1 MTKNN
6 VDILFEKTY
15 KTNKDDFENHLHTLN
30 DDILFKLKIKYE
42 EEQFYH
48 YVHSLKEVSD
58 TYSPEMKHWC
68 EVEHTLKSHIKWIDE
83 FLNTRFKSLVNIKK
97 YYDKKFIWHS
107 WLNGWSQKELAKI
120 NRVSVST
127 ISKIINYF
135 KIVTINQQYKCLDV
149 DLLNLLPK
157 RPMWRF
163 WSNGSHEEI
172 KPRKMEVLL
181 IEGYMVYADHHE
193 PVLKHIG
200 YFRTADEYIRI
211 CKDANIYDKQH
222 SVTIRMK

>member
-1 MTKNN
+1 MTKDS
-6 VDILFEKTY
+6 VDILFKNTY
-15 KTNKDDFENHLHTLN
+15 KMNRDDFEDYLHTLN

-42 EEQFYH
+42 EEQFCH
-48 YVHSLKEVSD
+48 YTHFLNKVSD
-58 TYSPEMKHWC
+58 TYSPVMKYWY
-68 EVEHTLKSHIKWIDE
+68 EVDQVLKSHIKWIDE
-83 FLNTRFKSLVNIKK
+83 FLNARFKSLVRIKK
-97 YYDKKFIWHS
+97 YYDKKTIWHL
-107 WLNGWSQKELAKI
+107 WLNGWSQKLLAKM
-120 NRVSVST
+120 NKVSVST

-135 KIVTINQQYKCLDV
+135 KIITIKQPYKCSDV
-149 DLLNLLPK
+149 DLINLLPN

-200 YFRTADEYIRI
+200 YFRTVDEYIRI
-211 CKDANIYDKQH
+211 CKDANIYDEQH
-222 SVTIRMK
+222 SITIRMK